1 MVFTRLYLNERL
13 KFNITHFITLLICM
27 NSGEI
32 KVYSLAIGKE
42 AKNVALLVDQDPLQ
56 TQSFFANL
64 PR

>member
-32 KVYSLAIGKE
+32 KAIGKE

-56 TQSFFANL
+56 MQSFFANL

>member
-1 MVFTRLYLNERL
+1 
-13 KFNITHFITLLICM
+13 M

-56 TQSFFANL
+56 MQSFFANL